1 MALFKYFK
9 ISLPTAKDTGM
20 SETVT
25 RETNA
30 AVSQILTPTQQS
42 TFEFTENNTF
52 QPSDCC
58 PRFKMG
64 LTLQGHA
71 SFPPPLGQLFGAGQR
86 VPV

>member
-1 MALFKYFK
+1 
-9 ISLPTAKDTGM
+9 M

-30 AVSQILTPTQQS
+30 AVSRILTPTQQS
-42 TFEFTENNTF
+42 TFEFMENNNF
-52 QPSDCC
+52 QPSVCC

-64 LTLQGHA
+64 LTLQGLA